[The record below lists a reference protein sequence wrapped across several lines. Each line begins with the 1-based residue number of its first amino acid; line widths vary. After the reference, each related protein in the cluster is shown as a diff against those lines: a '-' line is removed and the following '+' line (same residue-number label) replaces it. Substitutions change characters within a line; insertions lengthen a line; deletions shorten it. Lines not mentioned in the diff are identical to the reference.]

1 MCIVQDALS
10 RLGDLAV
17 FCHDSFVISN
27 KRLAS
32 YRLVTVVCST
42 PERITCRRKGIGK
55 NSKGKS
61 NIYCGV

>member
-17 FCHDSFVISN
+17 FSSCSFVVSN
-27 KRLAS
+27 QT
-32 YRLVTVVCST
+32 VTY
-42 PERITCRRKGIGK
+42 EENEGK

-61 NIYCGV
+61 NIYCGI